1 MGFFGRRYRY
11 IVAEDGL
18 APQWDA
24 EHSVSF
30 CNPVS
35 VGEFIKPRSP
45 GEGLRKV
52 VRVVHYREGSVLY
65 TIPERSAQKA
75 G

>member
-1 MGFFGRRYRY
+1 MSVFGRRYRY
-11 IVAEDGL
+11 IVTEDGL
-18 APQWDA
+18 APEWDS
-24 EHSVSF
+24 EHAVSF
-30 CNPVS
+30 RNPVS

-45 GEGLRKV
+45 GEGLRNV

-65 TIPERSAQKA
+65 TISARSVQ

>member
-1 MGFFGRRYRY
+1 MAVFGRRYRY
-11 IVAEDGL
+11 IVTEDGV
-18 APQWDA
+18 APEWDG
-24 EHSVSF
+24 EHTVSF
-30 CNPVS
+30 HNPVS
-35 VGEFIKPRSP
+35 AGEFIKPRSP

-65 TIPERSAQKA
+65 TISARSVQ

>member
-1 MGFFGRRYRY
+1 M
-11 IVAEDGL
+11 
-18 APQWDA
+18 
-24 EHSVSF
+24 SF